1 MMVKYRYFLKYGK
14 VVREPEYTFTPFEEF
29 EKKLS
34 EIKIK
39 DVIDNVTETTI
50 KGESERK
57 LIEIEDKWFKIQ
69 DEIQKMDNERKRL
82 EQEMNKSGLTEEDKK
97 RIAAKIAELEDTE
110 IVVEREFYNH
120 YTRETQK
127 VKEVIQTPYRK
138 ALQKRIEIE
147 KEYPYLK
154 AYRGEQTDSV
164 RPETKI
170 DSKLEK
176 QIRKIA
182 VRAKIDLEVGD
193 DKDLIA
199 DIAKALNAIMKKANG
214 EQLTDADKEALEK
227 YQKRQKVISEILKK
241 DYQ

>member
-1 MMVKYRYFLKYGK
+1 MMVKYRYFIKYGK

-29 EKKLS
+29 EQKIAG
-34 EIKIK
+34 IKIK
-39 DVIDNVTETTI
+39 DVIDVVTETTI

-69 DEIQKMDNERKRL
+69 SEIQKMDTERKRL
-82 EQEMNKSGLTEEDKK
+82 EEEMNKTGLSEEDKK
-97 RIAAKIAELEDTE
+97 RIAAKIAELKDGE
-110 IVVEREFYNH
+110 IVIEREFYNH

-138 ALQKRIEIE
+138 MLQRRIEIE

-154 AYRGEQTDSV
+154 AYRGEQTDAV
-164 RPETKI
+164 RPEPKI

-176 QIRKIA
+176 EIKKIA
-182 VRAKIDLEVGD
+182 VRAKINLEVGD
-193 DKDLIA
+193 DKDIIA

-214 EQLTDADKEALEK
+214 EALTESDKEALEK
-227 YQKRQKVISEILKK
+227 YQKRQGVIAKILDK
-241 DYQ
+241 DYK